1 MIRIVRRREA
11 PEVLQTIG
19 EQKTTENCDSYDR
32 YRNDYHDRSKKFDFD
47 SDVYGRESVKNTL
60 LHAQY
65 AKCCYCESNFRAT
78 SYGAVEHFRPKRAVK
93 QDKGQRME
101 YPGYF
106 WLAYKWSNLLVS
118 CEVCNTTYKGN
129 LFPLEDDTKRARSHR
144 DNLGAERPL
153 FIDPAGE
160 DPRQHIRF
168 RRAEVVDLTERG
180 RVTIQGLGLGRN
192 ELEETRRERLAH
204 LEALRWIAELE
215 DGATVDEVERARTQL
230 EEATLPNA
238 KYSSMAQD
246 FLDPGRGG
254 DEDG

>member
-1 MIRIVRRREA
+1 MIRIERPREA

-19 EQKTTENCDSYDR
+19 EQKTAENCESYDR
-32 YRNDYHDRSKKFDFD
+32 HRNDYHDGSEKFGFD
-47 SDVYGRESVKNTL
+47 SNVYGHDSVKNAL
-60 LHAQY
+60 LRAQH
-65 AKCCYCESNFRAT
+65 AKCCYCESKFRAT

-93 QDKGQRME
+93 QDKDQRME

-106 WLAYKWSNLLVS
+106 WLAYNWSNLLVS

-129 LFPLEDDTKRARSHR
+129 LFPLGDDTKRARSHR
-144 DNLGAERPL
+144 DHLDAERPL

-180 RVTIQGLGLGRN
+180 RVTIQGLGLGRSQ
-192 ELEETRRERLAH
+192 LEEARRERLAH
-204 LEALRWIAELE
+204 LEALRWIVEIE
-215 DGATVDEVERARTQL
+215 DGATMDEVERARKQL
-230 EEATLPNA
+230 EEAILPGA
-238 KYSSMAQD
+238 KYSSMARD
-246 FLDPGRGG
+246 FLDSGCGG